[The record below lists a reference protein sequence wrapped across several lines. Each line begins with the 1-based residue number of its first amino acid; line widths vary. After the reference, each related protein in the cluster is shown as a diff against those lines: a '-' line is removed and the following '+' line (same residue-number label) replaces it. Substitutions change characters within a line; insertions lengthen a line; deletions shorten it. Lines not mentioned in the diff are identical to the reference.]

1 MWTSERPFFCL
12 YRTYTPL
19 LSLID
24 LLPFQFQCSDQVP
37 FPSDLSIPLRP
48 FRFSVD
54 RHATQVDRLIDT
66 KSYFP
71 ASHSVFLS
79 FPLLLSLSETQ
90 KQFII
95 VLVATRTGSDT
106 VYLP

>member
-48 FRFSVD
+48 FQFSTD
-54 RHATQVDRLIDT
+54 RHATQVDRLIDAKILYPCVT
-66 KSYFP
+66 FYVPFISLTYFTP
-71 ASHSVFLS
+71 RDRETSHNCSS
-79 FPLLLSLSETQ
+79 
-90 KQFII
+90 
-95 VLVATRTGSDT
+95 SD
-106 VYLP
+106 